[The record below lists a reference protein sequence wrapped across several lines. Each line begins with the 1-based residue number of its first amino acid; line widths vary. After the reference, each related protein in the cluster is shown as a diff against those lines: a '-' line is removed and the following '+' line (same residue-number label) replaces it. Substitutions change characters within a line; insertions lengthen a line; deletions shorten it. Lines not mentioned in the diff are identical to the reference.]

1 MGSNQETSTHSR
13 RTILKVGSAVAMG
26 GLLSPGAVIAQ
37 TDLPLEI
44 KQFPESEYIV
54 IRNVGDEEVDI
65 TGYKI
70 NFDAEG
76 GNNQIRQLAG
86 EVVIGPGEEIVVP
99 TGAEEVDQPNLVQF
113 TKPYTGSILANDG
126 SDVVALLTPDDE
138 VVVTT
143 DGTGLGDGDDDG
155 DDGDDDGT
163 DGDETHTLT
172 VTVTDEGGDPLSNA
186 DVDAVTYDGGA
197 EAGSA
202 TTDEDGVVELELED
216 GSYEITVSHEDY
228 VGYERELVDIDG
240 TDKELPVTV
249 SLPLADDADDDGDD
263 RMDEDRDKEEDD
275 AAAVDDDRDEK
286 EEKDEKNGEDDCP
299 KR

>member
-26 GLLSPGAVIAQ
+26 GFLSPGAVIAQ

-44 KQFPESEYIV
+44 KQFPESEYVV

-126 SDVVALLTPDDE
+126 SDVVALLTPNNE
-138 VVVTT
+138 VVVMT
-143 DGTGLGDGDDDG
+143 DGTADSGNGDGSKNDEDDGRSGEDDGADG
-155 DDGDDDGT
+155 DDGSEGDGAENDEDEGRTGEGDGT
-163 DGDETHTLT
+163 DE
-172 VTVTDEGGDPLSNA
+172 
-186 DVDAVTYDGGA
+186 
-197 EAGSA
+197 
-202 TTDEDGVVELELED
+202 
-216 GSYEITVSHEDY
+216 
-228 VGYERELVDIDG
+228 
-240 TDKELPVTV
+240 
-249 SLPLADDADDDGDD
+249 
-263 RMDEDRDKEEDD
+263 D
-275 AAAVDDDRDEK
+275 AAAADDEK
-286 EEKDEKNGEDDCP
+286 DDDCP